1 VTYSAHVVFKKRD
14 HLLLMWAAAL
24 NTTKTHA
31 VSYFFL
37 QTLTN
42 SCRRTKVL
50 QNLPQHA
57 DADSIENPLYV
68 FSRRAPK

>member
-1 VTYSAHVVFKKRD
+1 
-14 HLLLMWAAAL
+14 MWAAAL